1 MYIYFFNHFIILQ
14 ERSWEK
20 LEKAVL
26 AIQTSRP
33 ISTSLEE
40 LYQMVE
46 NLSSMGQA
54 EKVFIRDSDPPYFIQ
69 WIWIFKIRIHFKKAI
84 QFEM

>member
-1 MYIYFFNHFIILQ
+1 MINPFRHTKITQYILQ
-14 ERSWEK
+14 KRSWEK
-20 LEKAVL
+20 LQNAVL

-54 EKVFIRDSDPPYFIQ
+54 EKVSYLPILKTLLY
-69 WIWIFKIRIHFKKAI
+69 K
-84 QFEM
+84 